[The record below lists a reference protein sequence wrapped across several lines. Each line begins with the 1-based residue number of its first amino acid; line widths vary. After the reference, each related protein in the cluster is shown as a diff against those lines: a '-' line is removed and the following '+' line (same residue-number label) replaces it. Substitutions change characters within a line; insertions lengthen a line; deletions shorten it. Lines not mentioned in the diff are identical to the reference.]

1 MSERGLR
8 TPRPFARKDTFADT
22 WAAQQK
28 SVFFFAGRGNLTQ
41 QSRADVLRLTF
52 SFLMSRR
59 NVVFAFR
66 ELERDHR
73 LPLDSFSGSYIS
85 SRSAEFPNDETA
97 TLEIPA
103 ETTLTLVPFA
113 TETAAASAAA
123 SPPLSDPRHD

>member
-1 MSERGLR
+1 VSERGLR
-8 TPRPFARKDTFADT
+8 TAVSFRAKGHICRHVGSPAEKR
-22 WAAQQK
+22 
-28 SVFFFAGRGNLTQ
+28 FFFAGRGNLTQ

-97 TLEIPA
+97 TLGIPA

-123 SPPLSDPRHD
+123 SPPLSVPRHD